1 MDRTVLM
8 DQFLKSGAD
17 EEETARGTTYF
28 KSVGMALFDICAK
41 KVFIRK
47 SKGEMTM
54 KVVATEKAPKAL
66 GLIRRDMCMAGSC
79 ILQVRLLS
87 IQRQMT

>member
-28 KSVGMALFDICAK
+28 KSVGMALFDICAAK
-41 KVFIRK
+41 YLL
-47 SKGEMTM
+47 
-54 KVVATEKAPKAL
+54 EKAKE
-66 GLIRRDMCMAGSC
+66 G
-79 ILQVRLLS
+79 
-87 IQRQMT
+87 